1 MLEDKKGFI
10 WLAGNKCLFRYDGKT
25 FKTFTHPEKRS
36 RSLFNLKLDSEG
48 RVWCNNFAGQFFYAL
63 DESLYLFDD
72 YSKKTKGQLADY
84 LFFDDQLIIRINDVK
99 LSVDLKTK
107 NKKRL
112 PIENFGTDGG
122 VISSNDVFLTLTE
135 NFNLGLYDKAYQ
147 LKKTFQV
154 PILEADKPKLGF
166 TSYFKDEDASYVVFQ
181 SKNGE
186 LKYLYSV
193 GNNRVL
199 KVVLPNELK
208 NTVVEHCFI
217 ENDTWYFST
226 SKGVFVAKYNSGVL
240 TSKTH
245 YLKAQYVTNV
255 LRDFNGNLWLSTLKN
270 GLFIVPNENVIIHS
284 KITDINVLEKQTDST
299 LYIGRQNGELIQFN
313 KNNSAFQAH
322 SLRSK
327 TGVKHLNYNPK
338 TKVLFYNT
346 SDKSLLFN
354 EVLKVTQPI
363 ADKITISNEYIQDF
377 IDIIDFYNYNI
388 EFTNEDK

>member
-1 MLEDKKGFI
+1 M
-10 WLAGNKCLFRYDGKT
+10 
-25 FKTFTHPEKRS
+25 
-36 RSLFNLKLDSEG
+36 
-48 RVWCNNFAGQFFYAL
+48 
-63 DESLYLFDD
+63 
-72 YSKKTKGQLADY
+72 
-84 LFFDDQLIIRINDVK
+84 
-99 LSVDLKTK
+99 
-107 NKKRL
+107 
-112 PIENFGTDGG
+112 
-122 VISSNDVFLTLTE
+122 
-135 NFNLGLYDKAYQ
+135 GLYDKAYQ

-208 NTVVEHCFI
+208 NTVVEYCFI